1 MFSEQWITW
10 GIESSGRGLI
20 LDTVTH
26 TSLGEHIHTRKQN
39 TDAFSVATKK
49 DRLEI
54 DAANRNLMVVS
65 LTERKAKS
73 EHKDT

>member
-1 MFSEQWITW
+1 MLSEQWITR
-10 GIESSGRGLI
+10 GIERSGRGLI
-20 LDTVTH
+20 LDTVRH

-49 DRLEI
+49 NRLEI
-54 DAANRNLMVVS
+54 DAANKNLILVS